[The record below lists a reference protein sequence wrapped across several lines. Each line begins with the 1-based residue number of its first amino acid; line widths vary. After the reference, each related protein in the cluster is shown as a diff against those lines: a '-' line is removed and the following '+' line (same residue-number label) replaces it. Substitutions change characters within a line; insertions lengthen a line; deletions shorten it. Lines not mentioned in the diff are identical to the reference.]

1 MSVWNIGNF
10 SLTLMQLIRN
20 FKAEFDKVVALVFF
34 SLASRFL
41 HTVTGTLHSS
51 AFAPLHSVHG
61 KNVTVYDQKVKAI
74 IDKTHVRATH
84 VLQMHRIWCSQFIAL
99 IVDSHVHVVILAA
112 YWKYFFLSSHP
123 PPPPKIYVSSLLWKE
138 LINQLPASTESRK
151 RTMARGMGKV

>member
-112 YWKYFFLSSHP
+112 YWKYFFLSFHP
-123 PPPPKIYVSSLLWKE
+123 TLPPQNICLTTLMKRANKPTTS
-138 LINQLPASTESRK
+138 INRITAKNYGQ
-151 RTMARGMGKV
+151 GYG